1 MFPAH
6 FARLAARSR
15 RGFQALILAL
25 AAFSAACAPG
35 ETPVA
40 PSANPLLEPF
50 VGTWDATVLT
60 IRSVADTSIVVDLLE
75 NGVSYISIYESGNY
89 QSTIAFGGTPFTEFG
104 AMEVSAGV
112 VTLRPNNADPVT
124 RTYQFTSADHVRLE
138 GPTDWDFNLD
148 TVDDPATLVME
159 MRKR

>member
-89 QSTIAFGGTPFTEFG
+89 LRGDTLHGVRSDGGK
-104 AMEVSAGV
+104 
-112 VTLRPNNADPVT
+112 RRRRNA
-124 RTYQFTSADHVRLE
+124 
-138 GPTDWDFNLD
+138 
-148 TVDDPATLVME
+148 ATQQC
-159 MRKR
+159 